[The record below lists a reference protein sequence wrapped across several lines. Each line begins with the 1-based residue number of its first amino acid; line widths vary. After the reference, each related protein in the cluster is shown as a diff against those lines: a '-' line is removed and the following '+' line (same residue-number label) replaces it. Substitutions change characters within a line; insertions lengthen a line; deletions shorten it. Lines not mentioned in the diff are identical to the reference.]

1 MMNKHEVLA
10 TKQYRKGVLI
20 LMIFFAGSMAPIYA
34 AGQEH
39 WLFTGFD
46 YDFTFFS
53 SSASSLESL
62 VGDDNVA
69 YFNSV
74 GFDVSWY
81 GFLGQEHDVG
91 MYTSL
96 GFLFPLDNAKD
107 QMLDPGAS
115 SDGTTRR
122 RDFIFSILLGPAF
135 RFRCTD
141 RLAMYL
147 GIGLSF
153 AHHMTSETNTQGAT
167 TAEGITSFGA
177 GLDAGFKLDITDRIC
192 FRTGVSGSYD
202 FAILY
207 TKSVTT
213 PEHPYNN
220 TSTFCLTNGFSI
232 SPYVG
237 MGIVLRTG
245 AEQAKP
251 RTVSLAALAVS

>member
-1 MMNKHEVLA
+1 MMNKHERLT

-20 LMIFFAGSMAPIYA
+20 LMIFLAGSMAPICA

-39 WLFTGFD
+39 WLFTGVD

-53 SSASSLESL
+53 SSASGLESL
-62 VGDDNVA
+62 VGDDNIA
-69 YFNSV
+69 YFNSF

-81 GFLGQEHDVG
+81 GFLGQNSDVG

-107 QMLDPGAS
+107 QVLDPGAS
-115 SDGTTRR
+115 PDGTTRR

-141 RLAMYL
+141 KLAMYL
-147 GIGLSF
+147 GVGLSF
-153 AHHMTSETNTQGAT
+153 AHHMTSETNTQDVT
-167 TAEGITSFGA
+167 TTEGITSFGA
-177 GLDAGFKLDITDRIC
+177 GLDVGFKLDITNRIC
-192 FRTGVSGSYD
+192 FRAGVNGSYD
-202 FAILY
+202 FATLY

-213 PEHPYNN
+213 SGQSYNN

-232 SPYVG
+232 NPYIG
-237 MGIVLRTG
+237 MGIVLKTG
-245 AEQAKP
+245 AEQMKP
-251 RTVSLAALAVS
+251 RTVSLATL